1 MTSWSIH
8 RSGRSAA
15 NRSTE
20 PAAASSCFTSPA
32 MPSGSIWMLP
42 GDGHRFAGQ
51 QRPYRLDMLGERG
64 QRRPRVRADLAHP
77 PGHSVAEAD
86 NYPGGIKLGHR
97 GDLHRR
103 ECGIAG
109 HRRHDAQ
116 AHDQPAGAGQRGGY
130 GGDPA
135 GEEAVLGQPQL
146 VEAGRFGPPRVG
158 RDVGRR
164 QLRWH
169 AQADPGA

>member
-1 MTSWSIH
+1 MVQPNAVELDVVT
-8 RSGRSAA
+8 
-15 NRSTE
+15 
-20 PAAASSCFTSPA
+20 
-32 MPSGSIWMLP
+32 

-51 QRPYRLDMLGERG
+51 QRPYRLDVLGERG

-86 NYPGGIKLGHR
+86 SQPGGIEFGHR

-103 ECGIAG
+103 ERGIAG

-116 AHDQPAGAGQRGGY
+116 ADDQPVRAGQRGGY

-135 GEEAVLGQPQL
+135 GEETVLGQPEL
-146 VEAGRFGPPRVG
+146 VEPGRFGPPRVC
-158 RDVGRR
+158 RDVRRR
-164 QLRWH
+164 QLRRH
-169 AQADPGA
+169 AQADPGT